1 MAFIESIENRQL
13 AVDSFDQIFLSP
25 IILPLIVGDAEGSG
39 WDGRGEGESVC
50 VRVGGVCVSATL
62 QLNSRQL

>member
-25 IILPLIVGDAEGSG
+25 IMLPLIVRKAEGLG
-39 WDGRGEGESVC
+39 WDGGGLARGK
-50 VRVGGVCVSATL
+50 VGGGKYVFQRHYS
-62 QLNSRQL
+62 